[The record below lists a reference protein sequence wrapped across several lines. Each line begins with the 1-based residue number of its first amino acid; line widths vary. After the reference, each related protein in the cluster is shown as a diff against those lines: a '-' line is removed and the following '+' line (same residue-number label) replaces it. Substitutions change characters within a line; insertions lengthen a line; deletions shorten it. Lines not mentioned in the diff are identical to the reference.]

1 MPYIA
6 RHKESELTSLE
17 TSAQNYR
24 LHQEALQKHIKGTTP
39 EHTSLVK
46 RISKD
51 FLVPFSRHRITNE
64 LLRKIRLLGRV
75 QKVRVALMNDDL
87 ARCLRVEREWQ
98 NWRWWYTM
106 AELQRMGDSGGG
118 EFYFEVA
125 GFDF

>member
-6 RHKESELTSLE
+6 RHEEPELTTLE
-17 TSAQNYR
+17 ISAQNYR
-24 LHQEALQKHIKGTTP
+24 LHQEALQKHIMGTTP
-39 EHTSLVK
+39 ERTSLPR

-64 LLRKIRLLGRV
+64 LLRRIGLLGRV
-75 QKVRVALMNDDL
+75 QKVRVALMYDDL

-98 NWRWWYTM
+98 NWRWWRTM
-106 AELQRMGDSGGG
+106 AELQRMADSGGG